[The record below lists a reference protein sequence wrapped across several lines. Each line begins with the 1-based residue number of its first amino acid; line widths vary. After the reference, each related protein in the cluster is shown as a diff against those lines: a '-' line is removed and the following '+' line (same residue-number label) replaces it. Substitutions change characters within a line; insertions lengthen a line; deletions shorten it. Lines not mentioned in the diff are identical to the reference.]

1 MNALI
6 TYKEISDFIERQ
18 YKIRPMFNTVDT
30 QTVEVSYK
38 PGAIFPAI
46 VIKLKVDEISDDI
59 VQLSYDCGMG
69 ASFAITGVVA
79 YLEQK
84 IPKVI
89 EVNTADK
96 RITVYL
102 QQIKE
107 LEKVLEHVALNT
119 VKFEGNS
126 INFALI
132 IL

>member
-38 PGAIFPAI
+38 PGAFIPAI

-59 VQLSYDCGMG
+59 VQLSYDCGKG
-69 ASFAITGVVA
+69 ASFVITGAVA

-96 RITVYL
+96 HITVYL

-107 LEKVLEHVALNT
+107 LEKVLEYVALNT

>member
-38 PGAIFPAI
+38 PGAFIPAI

-69 ASFAITGVVA
+69 ASFAITGAVA

>member
-38 PGAIFPAI
+38 SGAFIPAI

-59 VQLSYDCGMG
+59 IQLSYDCGKG
-69 ASFAITGVVA
+69 ASFVITGAVA

-84 IPKVI
+84 MPKVI

-96 RITVYL
+96 RITVYP